1 MMAAVLS
8 ALLAIAALTTRPLPE
23 GTQLHIRLTTTVG
36 SYASKPGSPVS
47 AVLIAP
53 VTMDGETVLPS
64 GSTLSGRVKA
74 VTRVG
79 FGVRH
84 ETAGLDLEFNQ
95 LTPLDGDAVPVS
107 AQVAEVDNSRER
119 VTRDG
124 RIQGVRSTGSI
135 CYRVSGYIRTLLL
148 WEVHAE
154 LATWAIRSLI
164 AQVPEPEIYYP
175 AGVELTLA
183 LTQPLSLNVPL
194 DVPLNSWQQ
203 AAGQLT
209 GDEREELTRDVAAM
223 PYRTQAP
230 ASGRSSDL
238 TNLLFIG
245 TQDQI
250 AAAFA
255 AAGWTQADPASMRG
269 RINWLRAV
277 AELRG
282 DGVAPM
288 SLLLLNGA
296 DPDMSWQ
303 KGLND
308 VSKRHH
314 IRMWKE
320 DTTWHGR
327 DMWVGAA
334 TRDIDFAYLR
344 RGGKLSHKID
354 EDVDRERDKVAYDL
368 AFTSCGNVLDWTE
381 RTDFPRSASN
391 ATGDPIVTD
400 GRMVVIELNDCQ
412 APRLSTETIDRTP
425 VPEHG
430 DKLQRFARRE
440 VLSARNELLRQNPY
454 WRTYEGSRWLVEW
467 IRRRRRETSGPELAS
482 KSPSSG
488 FFQSVRLA
496 AARMQ

>member
-1 MMAAVLS
+1 VTAAVLGV
-8 ALLAIAALTTRPLPE
+8 LLAIAVLTNRPLPQ
-23 GTQLHIRLTTTVG
+23 GTQLHVRLNTTVG
-36 SYASKPGSPVS
+36 SYASTPGSPVS

-53 VTMDGETVLPS
+53 VTLDGETALQA

-84 ETAGLDLEFNQ
+84 ETAGLELEFNQ
-95 LTPLDGDAVPVS
+95 LTPPAGDATPIS

-135 CYRVSGYIRTLLL
+135 CYRVSGYIRTLLQ
-148 WEVHAE
+148 WEIHAA
-154 LATWAIRSLI
+154 LAEWAIRSLI

-175 AGVELTLA
+175 AGVELTLT
-183 LTQPLSLNVPL
+183 LTQPLSL
-194 DVPLNSWQQ
+194 DAPLN
-203 AAGQLT
+203 AGQPDASQLT
-209 GDEREELTRDVAAM
+209 DGQREELTRDVAAM

-230 ASGRSSDL
+230 SSGRSSDL

-245 TQDQI
+245 SHDQI
-250 AAAFA
+250 VTAFA

-282 DGVAPM
+282 DVVAPM

-296 DPDMSWQ
+296 EPDMSWQ

-314 IRMWKE
+314 IRMWRE
-320 DTTWHGR
+320 DTTWQGR
-327 DMWVGAA
+327 EMWVGAA
-334 TRDIDFAYLR
+334 TRDVDFAYLR
-344 RGGKLSHKID
+344 PGGTLSHKIE
-354 EDVDRERDKVAYDL
+354 EDVDQERDKVAYDL
-368 AFTSCGNVLDWTE
+368 AFTSCGNPLDWTD
-381 RTDFPRSASN
+381 RADFPRFGRN
-391 ATGDPIVTD
+391 ATGDPIATD
-400 GRMVVIELNDCQ
+400 GRMAVVELNDCD
-412 APRLSTETIDRTP
+412 APRLSTETVDSTP

-440 VLSARNELLRQNPY
+440 VLSARNELLRQNIY
-454 WRTYEGSRWLVEW
+454 WRTY
-467 IRRRRRETSGPELAS
+467 
-482 KSPSSG
+482 
-488 FFQSVRLA
+488 
-496 AARMQ
+496 